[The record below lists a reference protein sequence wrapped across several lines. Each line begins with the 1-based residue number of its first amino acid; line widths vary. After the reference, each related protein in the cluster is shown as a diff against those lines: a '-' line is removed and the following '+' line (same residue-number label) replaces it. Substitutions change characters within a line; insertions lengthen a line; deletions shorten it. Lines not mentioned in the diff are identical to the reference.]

1 MADYGVNIN
10 LRVKGQ
16 SGLDRLNAKVKQLTR
31 SVDDIRQIDIMNP
44 RNTGGKAGQGARNEL
59 KDGDETILEI
69 YWNPLTIAERES
81 IVARSGE
88 GGSNEDFALNLM
100 ITKALDKNGNRLF
113 QDGHK
118 ASLRR
123 EVNATTLQD
132 IQLAMLNSGSEY
144 KLEEAKADLKS

>member
-1 MADYGVNIN
+1 MEAIELLKNKFGVSQKY
-10 LRVKGQ
+10 LY
-16 SGLDRLNAKVKQLTR
+16 
-31 SVDDIRQIDIMNP
+31 
-44 RNTGGKAGQGARNEL
+44 EL
-59 KDGDETILEI
+59 KDGNETILEI

-123 EVNATTLQD
+123 EVNAGILQE
-132 IQLAMLNSGSEY
+132 IQLAMLGSGDEY
-144 KLEEAKADLKS
+144 KVEEAKADLKS

>member
-1 MADYGVNIN
+1 MY
-10 LRVKGQ
+10 
-16 SGLDRLNAKVKQLTR
+16 
-31 SVDDIRQIDIMNP
+31 
-44 RNTGGKAGQGARNEL
+44 EL
-59 KDGDETILEI
+59 KDGDVTVLEI

-81 IVARSGE
+81 IVGMSGE
-88 GGSNEDFALNLM
+88 SASSEDFALNLM
-100 ITKALDKNGNRLF
+100 IQKALNKEGKRLF

>member
-1 MADYGVNIN
+1 MEAIELLKNKFGVSQKY
-10 LRVKGQ
+10 LYK
-16 SGLDRLNAKVKQLTR
+16 
-31 SVDDIRQIDIMNP
+31 
-44 RNTGGKAGQGARNEL
+44 L

-123 EVNATTLQD
+123 EVNAGILQE
-132 IQLAMLNSGSEY
+132 IQLAMLGSGDDY
-144 KLEEAKADLKS
+144 KVEEAKADLKS